1 MATKP
6 YETVIV
12 VDAMIPDESIA
23 SEFDAVAKLID
34 SQGKM
39 VKLDRWGKRKLAY
52 VIRKRTHGEFAVFYY
67 EASSGALAAELEK
80 RLRINE
86 NVLRWLTVADNP
98 VGVPADRAPEAE
110 GAAPAQ
116 EEGREGRGR
125 DRDDRDGGFRGGR
138 DRDRDGDREPMGAR
152 GGRREREE

>member
-1 MATKP
+1 LAKP

-12 VDAMIPDESIA
+12 VDAMIPDEAIA

-52 VIRKRTHGEFAVFYY
+52 TIRKRTHGEYAVFYY
-67 EASSGALAAELEK
+67 EAGSGALAAEIEK

-86 NVLRWLTVADNP
+86 NVLRWLTIADNP
-98 VGVPADRAPEAE
+98 IGVPADKAPEVEGAPQAE
-110 GAAPAQ
+110 GGPR
-116 EEGREGRGR
+116 EGGREGRE
-125 DRDDRDGGFRGGR
+125 DRGGR
-138 DRDRDGDREPMGAR
+138 DDRGRRDREPVEYR

>member
-1 MATKP
+1 MAKP

-12 VDAMIPDESIA
+12 VDAMIPDEAIA
-23 SEFDAVAKLID
+23 SEFDAVAKLIE

-52 VIRKRTHGEFAVFYY
+52 TIRKRTHGEYAVFYY
-67 EASSGALAAELEK
+67 EAGSGALAAEIEK

-86 NVLRWLTVADNP
+86 NVLRWLTIADNP
-98 VGVPADRAPEAE
+98 IGVPADKAPEAE
-110 GAAPAQ
+110 GAPQ
-116 EEGREGRGR
+116 SEGGREGREGRE
-125 DRDDRDGGFRGGR
+125 DRGGR
-138 DRDRDGDREPMGAR
+138 DRDREPVEYR

>member
-1 MATKP
+1 MAKP

-23 SEFDAVAKLID
+23 SEFDAIGKLIET
-34 SQGKM
+34 QGKM

-52 VIRKRTHGEFAVFYY
+52 PIRKRTHGEYAVFYY
-67 EASSGALAAELEK
+67 ESESGGLSAELDK

-98 VGVPADRAPEAE
+98 VGVPADKLPEAE
-110 GAAPAQ
+110 GGPAPEAN
-116 EEGREGRGR
+116 ERPERGGR
-125 DRDDRDGGFRGGR
+125 DRDDRE
-138 DRDRDGDREPMGAR
+138 DRGDRGDRRPRR
-152 GGRREREE
+152 GDD

>member
-1 MATKP
+1 LAKP

-23 SEFDAVAKLID
+23 SEFDAIGKLIE
-34 SQGKM
+34 SQGKL

-52 VIRKRTHGEFAVFYY
+52 TIRKRTHGEYAVFYY
-67 EASSGALAAELEK
+67 EAGSGALAAELDK

-98 VGVPADRAPEAE
+98 IGVPADKAPEAE
-110 GAAPAQ
+110 GAPQAEGAP
-116 EEGREGRGR
+116 GREGAPFREGGR
-125 DRDDRDGGFRGGR
+125 EGR
-138 DRDRDGDREPMGAR
+138 DRDRDGEPVENR